1 MRKNT
6 SGQKIG
12 CQMVS
17 ATDGSAFTG
26 SVTVSVT
33 GDAGTQATGSVS
45 SGACTHEGNGYHTY
59 APAQA
64 ETNYDLVAFTFTG
77 TGAVPV
83 TVQVYTLPTTGILAP
98 ATLGRTL
105 VVDASGLADANA
117 VKLGPS
123 GSGAAQTAR
132 DIGASVLLSS
142 GTGTGQIALTS
153 GKVSPA
159 ANSIDSTAI
168 ANGAI
173 TNAKFGTTPGTAGGL
188 MISGSNSATTFASL
202 DVTGAFTV
210 SDGIIVSAS
219 TSNRPAIS
227 ATGNGSAAGMLV
239 KSGASSTDAALIC
252 QAQGTNDNAIRL
264 IATGTRHGIYA
275 TGGNTGHGVY
285 FAGGATSGDGARFE
299 AAASGHGLNAI
310 GIGSGKF
317 DIYAGSLGATMAI
330 TGNITGNL
338 SGSVGS
344 VTTKTGYKLASDGL
358 DAILIEAA
366 ISASAALINDS
377 GTQLT
382 SINARQAVSLIL
394 AACAA
399 KISGAATTTMDVKPA
414 GLPAASSRV
423 VATVD
428 ADGNRTPDTVRVPD

>member
-1 MRKNT
+1 MKKNVA
-6 SGQKIG
+6 SQKIG
-12 CQMVS
+12 AQLVS

-98 ATLGRTL
+98 TVASRTL
-105 VVDASGLADANA
+105 DVSAGGEAGLDWANIGSPTTSVALSG
-117 VKLGPS
+117 
-123 GSGAAQTAR
+123 T
-132 DIGASVLLSS
+132 SVLVTA
-142 GTGTGQIALTS
+142 GTGTGQIALTG

-239 KSGASSTDAALIC
+239 KSGASRTDAALIC
-252 QAQGTNDNAIRL
+252 QAQGNSDNAIRL

-299 AAASGHGLNAI
+299 AAASGHGLNVI
-310 GIGSGKF
+310 GIGSGKY
-317 DIYAGSLGATMAI
+317 DLNAGSLGVSYI
-330 TGNITGNL
+330 TF
-338 SGSVGS
+338 
-344 VTTKTGYKLASDGL
+344 
-358 DAILIEAA
+358 
-366 ISASAALINDS
+366 
-377 GTQLT
+377 
-382 SINARQAVSLIL
+382 AVSGNDLW
-394 AACAA
+394 
-399 KISGAATTTMDVKPA
+399 TTIIA
-414 GLPAASSRV
+414 HGGHR
-423 VATVD
+423 
-428 ADGNRTPDTVRVPD
+428 